1 MKGYLVDTN
10 VLSELRRPKRSP
22 AVVEWF
28 SSVHAE
34 DLFLSVLTL
43 GELRRGIESLRNTDP
58 TAANALERWL
68 TGICEDFSEKILPVD
83 ATVAQHWGRLSMRQ
97 PLPSIEGLLAATAAV
112 HDLTIVTRNTADF
125 ERSGVAILNPFALS
139 GA

>member
-28 SSVHAE
+28 SSVPAD

-43 GELRRGIESLRNTDP
+43 GELRRGIESLRNNDP
-58 TAANALERWL
+58 TAANALERWFN
-68 TGICEDFSEKILPVD
+68 GICDDFSEKILPVD
-83 ATVAQHWGRLSMRQ
+83 AAVAQHWGRLSIRQ
-97 PLPSIEGLLAATAAV
+97 PLPSIDGLLAATAAV
-112 HDLTIVTRNTADF
+112 HDLTIVTRNTSDF
-125 ERSGVAILNPFALS
+125 ERSGVALFNPFEF
-139 GA
+139 